1 MPTQWNLSFD
11 MADFVVDYRVP
22 VDAMSNKRRLGLGD
36 YALNEHEWRVLGQL
50 RDVLVV
56 HKLLQHC
63 NHTATD

>member
-11 MADFVVDYRVP
+11 MADFVVDYSVP
-22 VDAMSNKRRLGLGD
+22 VDAMSNKQRLSLGN

-56 HKLLQHC
+56 HKLLQCC
-63 NHTATD
+63 NHTATY